1 MVKEFNKSN
10 FKTEVL
16 ESNIPVLIDL
26 WAPWCPPCRI
36 VSPVVEEL
44 SQEYE
49 GRLKVGKVN
58 VDQEP
63 DIAAQYSV
71 QSIPTL
77 LFFKNGKVVDSI
89 IGAVPKE
96 YLSERIEKIL
106 KE

>member
-26 WAPWCPPCRI
+26 WAPWCPPCRVI
-36 VSPVVEEL
+36 GPIIEEI
-44 SQEYE
+44 SEEYKD
-49 GRLKVGKVN
+49 RLKVGKVN

-71 QSIPTL
+71 QGIPTL
-77 LFFKNGKVVDSI
+77 LLFKNGKVVESI
-89 IGAVPKE
+89 IGAVPKS
-96 YLSERIEKIL
+96 YLKEKIDKVL